1 MPLFEI
7 VDVNFPTAAAIVWSE
22 AEARRLGLLLQR
34 VRILSDIAR
43 EDVARVCA
51 SLPITLE
58 RLAVIEDHGGGRGID
73 PVEFVRLCEVYDCD
87 PEEFMHVFSRTMVT
101 AARRERILFTSLESI
116 NNADAVLSHW
126 RRFLSPPWLGGQGTA
141 PGTSPGTPDEGAGE
155 TPATNQKRLASFVT
169 F

>member
-7 VDVNFPTAAAIVWSE
+7 VDVNFPTAVAIVWGK

-43 EDVARVCA
+43 EDVPPVCV
-51 SLPITLE
+51 SLPITFE
-58 RLAVIEDHGGGRGID
+58 RLVVIEDQGGGSPNIH

-87 PEEFMHVFSRTMVT
+87 PEELIHVFCDTMVT
-101 AARRERILFTSLESI
+101 TTRRDQVLFAALDSI
-116 NNADAVLSHW
+116 NSAERVLSHW
-126 RRFLSPPWLGGQGTA
+126 RRFLTPPFLGGIESRPA
-141 PGTSPGTPDEGAGE
+141 DASGE
-155 TPATNQKRLASFVT
+155 IPATNQNRLAGFVT